1 VYSQDT
7 NKKFTKTDRKESNK
21 QVTTTSKDQ
30 KACKSYQQMM
40 TLMAKMMTFVWCIIT
55 LIFSK
60 LSSCGLQQENC
71 QPYMKLKQY
80 SKSSQQN
87 RAIHEAN

>member
-1 VYSQDT
+1 
-7 NKKFTKTDRKESNK
+7 
-21 QVTTTSKDQ
+21 
-30 KACKSYQQMM
+30 
-40 TLMAKMMTFVWCIIT
+40 MTFVWCIIT